1 MKKYIVRCT
10 SLAFL
15 ALLTGCATTA
25 AQDEATTQ
33 SMADPE
39 GSSGFYDG
47 EPEVVFATEF
57 PIASVE
63 DALARADQALSDGDE
78 NLALYMYVRAYDL
91 DKTNVYTL
99 MRIGAIHEARG
110 SSAMAARAYTGVLG
124 VEPTHGGALQ
134 ALGLIYLHS
143 KRHEEARSLLEKAVE
158 SDASLW
164 KSHNGLGVI
173 ADLRGDYSGAEAA
186 YNAAL
191 KARPG
196 DALLL
201 NNRGYSLYLQGRY
214 EEAERDFRASAA
226 QGIEK
231 AWLNLGL
238 VFARQGHYADAVHAM
253 GRSAE
258 KAVAY
263 NDVGYIAMRQGDYSI
278 AEQYFE
284 KAIRVSPRY
293 FEEARRN
300 LDRVQ
305 EYLLV
310 ERRRQSDVVIGGET
324 G

>member
-1 MKKYIVRCT
+1 MKKIIVRFT
-10 SLAFL
+10 LLAFA
-15 ALLTGCATTA
+15 ALLTGCATTD
-25 AQDEATTQ
+25 AQDTSQAQSPAGAEA
-33 SMADPE
+33 
-39 GSSGFYDG
+39 SSDFYDG

-57 PIASVE
+57 PVSSVE
-63 DALARADQALSDGDE
+63 EALARADQALGSGDE
-78 NLALYMYVRAYDL
+78 DLALYMYVRAYDL
-91 DKTNVYTL
+91 DKTNVYAL
-99 MRIGAIHEARG
+99 MRIGAIHEARD
-110 SSAMAARAYTGVLG
+110 SSPMAARAYTSVLR
-124 VEPTHGGALQ
+124 VEPTHGEALQ
-134 ALGLIYLHS
+134 ALGLIYLQS
-143 KRHEEARSLLEKAVE
+143 KRQEEARSLLEKAVE
-158 SDASLW
+158 SDESLW
-164 KSHNGLGVI
+164 KAHNGLGVI
-173 ADLRGDYSGAEAA
+173 ADLRGDYAGAEAA

-191 KARPG
+191 KARPD
-196 DALLL
+196 DALLR

-214 EEAERDFRASAA
+214 DEAERDFRAAAA
-226 QGIEK
+226 QGVEK

-238 VFARQGHYADAVHAM
+238 IFARQRHYTDAVQAM
-253 GRSAE
+253 ERAAD

-310 ERRRQSDVVIGGET
+310 ERRQTEVISSNET